1 MVGVAFAGAGAVF
14 LAVGA
19 YVSAW
24 AGGVFGVDGAE
35 ASVAGAEDLAVGAEV
50 SALAGAVDGEDG
62 DLTHSGIHFGTHS
75 GAEASVG
82 VADLVAGAEASVVG
96 VADLVAGAVGTL
108 TSQVSGTHTDQ
119 FIMVE
124 V

>member
-1 MVGVAFAGAGAVF
+1 MAGAA
-14 LAVGA
+14 
-19 YVSAW
+19 S
-24 AGGVFGVDGAE
+24 VDGAE
-35 ASVAGAEDLAVGAEV
+35 ASADGVADLVLVGAVALADGLEALVVGVAGAADLA
-50 SALAGAVDGEDG
+50 DG

-75 GAEASVG
+75 GAEDSV
-82 VADLVAGAEASVVG
+82 VSVAGAEASVVG
-96 VADLVAGAVGTL
+96 VADLVAGAEASVVGAVGTL

>member
-1 MVGVAFAGAGAVF
+1 MAGAEDLADGAEVLALAGAVDS
-14 LAVGA
+14 AVGA
-19 YVSAW
+19 A
-24 AGGVFGVDGAE
+24 
-35 ASVAGAEDLAVGAEV
+35 DLAVGAEV

-75 GAEASVG
+75 GAEDLVVSVVG
-82 VADLVAGAEASVVG
+82 AALVAGAEALVAGAEASVV
-96 VADLVAGAVGTL
+96 GAVGTL

-119 FIMVE
+119 FIMAE

>member
-1 MVGVAFAGAGAVF
+1 MAGAEDLADGAEVLALAGAVDS
-14 LAVGA
+14 AV
-19 YVSAW
+19 
-24 AGGVFGVDGAE
+24 GAE
-35 ASVAGAEDLAVGAEV
+35 ASVAGAAALAVGAEV

-75 GAEASVG
+75 GAEDSV
-82 VADLVAGAEASVVG
+82 VSVAGAEASVV
-96 VADLVAGAVGTL
+96 GAVGTL

-119 FIMVE
+119 FIMAE

>member
-1 MVGVAFAGAGAVF
+1 MAGAEDLADGAEVLALAGAVDS
-14 LAVGA
+14 AV
-19 YVSAW
+19 
-24 AGGVFGVDGAE
+24 GAE
-35 ASVAGAEDLAVGAEV
+35 ASVAGAVDLADGLEALAVGV
-50 SALAGAVDGEDG
+50 AGADG

-82 VADLVAGAEASVVG
+82 VALVAGAEASVV
-96 VADLVAGAVGTL
+96 GAVGTL
-108 TSQVSGTHTDQ
+108 TSQVSGTRTDQ